1 MSGRSHSGHK
11 EKRGTRY
18 YLERWPFLFSFSLFF
33 FFFLHETNRLSKEIL
48 PRGMVSEYD

>member
-18 YLERWPFLFSFSLFF
+18 YLERWLFLFSFSIS
-33 FFFLHETNRLSKEIL
+33 FFLHETNRLSKEIL